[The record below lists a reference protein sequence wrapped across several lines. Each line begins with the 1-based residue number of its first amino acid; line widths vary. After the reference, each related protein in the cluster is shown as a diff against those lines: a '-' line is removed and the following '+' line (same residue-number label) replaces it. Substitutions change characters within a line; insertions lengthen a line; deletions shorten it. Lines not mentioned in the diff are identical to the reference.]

1 MNITLIRLCSIVLVI
16 ILQIILV
23 VLLSISLSSSSNIVI
38 VISIIGSAI
47 NVLIELE
54 LFKSYIRNN
63 NTTET
68 NKSNGLFAIILEKTL
83 GL

>member
-38 VISIIGSAI
+38 VISIIGGTI

-54 LFKSYIRNN
+54 LFKLFIRNN
-63 NTTET
+63 STAKT
-68 NKSNGLFAIILEKTL
+68 NKSNGLFAILLEKTL